1 MNSLDIFTD
10 FNKGCLTTKMELLTH
25 YLSIS
30 GAKMSGRSFLSVRN
44 LTLSKIVSFL
54 KSKGVGKRVFAL
66 KRAGDMLKD
75 NVKAQMVI
83 RCQEDC

>member
-1 MNSLDIFTD
+1 MPTRVHFICTI
-10 FNKGCLTTKMELLTH
+10 LT
-25 YLSIS
+25 
-30 GAKMSGRSFLSVRN
+30 
-44 LTLSKIVSFL
+44 KIVSFL

>member
-1 MNSLDIFTD
+1 MQEHMPTRVHFICTI
-10 FNKGCLTTKMELLTH
+10 LT
-25 YLSIS
+25 
-30 GAKMSGRSFLSVRN
+30 
-44 LTLSKIVSFL
+44 KIVSFL
-54 KSKGVGKRVFAL
+54 NSKGVGKRTFAL